1 MTRVVVLL
9 VVLIVVEWSGSREPV
24 CSICHLTRST
34 REEDGNFHVVLSSAM
49 EEVIFRASLR
59 SIIGIRGLCVL
70 EFRLERLRS
79 TNLNCG

>member
-34 REEDGNFHVVLSSAM
+34 KEDGNFHVVLSSAM
-49 EEVIFRASLR
+49 EEVILRASLR

-70 EFRLERLRS
+70 GFRLERLRS